1 MLLFPAASVN
11 VPAPTSMVVAPSAL
25 GVNVAVYTV
34 ELVDAKLLM
43 DPPLTVISP
52 AAKFVVASLDVN
64 VNDNVL
70 SLVLEP
76 LLFTSEAVIVMVGD
90 VTS

>member
-70 SLVLEP
+70 SLVVEP
-76 LLFTSEAVIVMVGD
+76 LSTLGSKIVIVGD
-90 VTS
+90 VPS